1 MVKSPSPTMAMW
13 INKFNY
19 FMLGVSSGKIP
30 QAQHEQQFL
39 MIIEQKQ
46 LLNYPS
52 PWGKINY

>member
-1 MVKSPSPTMAMW
+1 MAMW